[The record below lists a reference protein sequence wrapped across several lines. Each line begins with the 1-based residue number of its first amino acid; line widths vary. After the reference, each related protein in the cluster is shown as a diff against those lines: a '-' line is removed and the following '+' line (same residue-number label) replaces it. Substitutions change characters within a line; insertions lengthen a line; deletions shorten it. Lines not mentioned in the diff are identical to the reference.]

1 MARPLNKVSILFRQ
15 TPGLEIDTAPHVSTQ
30 RSPWAAR
37 ARSRPSPDGPH
48 EHGRAVAGASAD
60 LEHTLARRQIGR
72 SDQRPYELR
81 RGALRYLR
89 AVLPH
94 RAAPEQRLPHTY
106 PDTSGG
112 QVGARMIDWRRRH
125 AKTAPAGPA
134 GRPARTSLWT
144 STARCS
150 SQGKWARSFHG
161 RPERMARGRSP
172 TCSSFRTRPSTRRL
186 CCSARRGAP
195 RGRPFAGAATI
206 HPATFCHTGRPG
218 SLTSVMWRLPCSCD
232 ARNASIARSGTASLR
247 DHAALT
253 GTCLPPPEEAPSR
266 LGGSRGVD
274 SAGTG

>member
-1 MARPLNKVSILFRQ
+1 V
-15 TPGLEIDTAPHVSTQ
+15 
-30 RSPWAAR
+30 
-37 ARSRPSPDGPH
+37 
-48 EHGRAVAGASAD
+48 
-60 LEHTLARRQIGR
+60 
-72 SDQRPYELR
+72 
-81 RGALRYLR
+81 
-89 AVLPH
+89 
-94 RAAPEQRLPHTY
+94 RAAPNSTELNAGIPTWEPSAPLLPWGPTGTWTRSRAMTRLRY
-106 PDTSGG
+106 PFAEIGLRCRLCNLTEYMETSGG
-112 QVGARMIDWRRRH
+112 RVGARMIDWRRRH

-274 SAGTG
+274 LAGTG